1 MLWQEDYFLQEN
13 MSVAIWCHTESL
25 DGDNTGERG
34 KDLRRIIQLRT
45 FKDGQIYWDLDWT
58 CI

>member
-1 MLWQEDYFLQEN
+1 
-13 MSVAIWCHTESL
+13 MSAAIWCHTESL

-45 FKDGQIYWDLDWT
+45 VKDGQIYWDLDWT